1 MDEVIEGPLASDGG
15 RIFVATRQGAVR
27 ALDPSGEQVWRRD
40 GPPGRIAA
48 TTGALLLREEDG
60 TIVSLDPATGVTR
73 WTANSGVLGELP
85 PTIDRDRIFVAG
97 RGLAA
102 LDLATGRLLWSQPGS
117 PTVSQPLAHG
127 NWVLAGEGDGALR
140 CRDRASGAVVWAYRT
155 REPLVAPPVVDQD
168 GRVFLGTTD
177 RRIQALTLRKG
188 GQRWRW
194 KVGADV
200 QHTGVVFRDAVLFAA
215 FDDVLYA
222 LKRKNGHL
230 AWRTPLPS
238 RPLSPPVLAGGA
250 VLLACYESE
259 VLGFNARTGKRLGGL
274 KTPAEIR
281 TPPLL
286 VDDRLYVGLRD
297 RTVVAYRLDMT
308 PAAPETPRPPAQP
321 GTRRRP

>member
-60 TIVSLDPATGVTR
+60 TIVSLDPATGATR

-117 PTVSQPLAHG
+117 PTVSQPL
-127 NWVLAGEGDGALR
+127 
-140 CRDRASGAVVWAYRT
+140 

-274 KTPAEIR
+274 SGTARSSP
-281 TPPLL
+281 
-286 VDDRLYVGLRD
+286 
-297 RTVVAYRLDMT
+297 TVST
-308 PAAPETPRPPAQP
+308 
-321 GTRRRP
+321 